1 MLNFDNAEILEFIN
15 SEIPTYQRELLKK
28 SLTVNFD
35 SIDYYDQIGRELSG
49 ETNRDELLLMTG
61 RTINKS
67 SFYDKIK
74 DEVYKFICT
83 EVKNYKTERD
93 FVGKNFKEL
102 VTIIST
108 AIASTFSLGTGLI
121 VGIITNILIAIAKV
135 GKNAWCEL
143 QKEKTKQTE

>member
-28 SLTVNFD
+28 SLAGNID
-35 SIDYYDQIGRELSG
+35 SIDYYEQIGRELSG
-49 ETNRDELLLMTG
+49 ETNRDNLLLITG

-67 SFYDKIK
+67 SFYEKVK

-83 EVKNYKTERD
+83 EVKGYKTERD
-93 FVGKNFKEL
+93 FIGKNFKEL

-108 AIASTFSLGTGLI
+108 AIASTFSLGVGVI

-143 QKEKTKQTE
+143 QKENIKLTE